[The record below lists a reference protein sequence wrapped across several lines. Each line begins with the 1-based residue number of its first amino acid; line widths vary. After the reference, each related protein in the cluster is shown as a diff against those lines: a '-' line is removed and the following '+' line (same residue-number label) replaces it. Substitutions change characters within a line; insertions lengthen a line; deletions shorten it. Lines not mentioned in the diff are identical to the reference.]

1 MTKISKIRNTTLA
14 ILSGLAVTIA
24 ASSANALTVKL
35 DGIVDGSDPAYVT
48 SKSVLWYN
56 DHQGTQFPSGGS
68 PLQTT
73 TVQYG
78 TGTKDGGDA
87 TQYFFVYVEA
97 PVSNK
102 GLVWGTGASDAEI
115 ALYNQQYVTHHSP
128 LSNNPA
134 SSEYFDFEKAFGSE
148 KLKFRVNGTDVKGD
162 PKVKKSDNSFEGDT
176 SSGTGLVD
184 AVSSVTWALA
194 NGCTIDGCDKTDV
207 AFSFE
212 FMFELSAMAN
222 LIAFFDDPSSEIN
235 THLSPERGG
244 SLSVVPLPAALP
256 LYGAGLAVMG
266 FIGWRKK
273 KAAATV

>member
-14 ILSGLAVTIA
+14 ILSGLVVTIA
-24 ASSANALTVKL
+24 SSSANALTVKL
-35 DGIVDGSDPAYVT
+35 DGIADGSDPAYVT
-48 SKSVLWYN
+48 SKSVLWFN
-56 DHQGTQFPSGGS
+56 DHKFSKFPSGGS

-73 TVQYG
+73 TVKYG

-102 GLVWGTGASDAEI
+102 GLVWGDKVSIDEI
-115 ALYNQQYVTHHSP
+115 AKYNQQYTTHHDD
-128 LSNNPA
+128 LSNDPT
-134 SSEYFDFEKAFGSE
+134 SKEYFDFEKAFGSE
-148 KLKFRVNGTDVKGD
+148 KLMFNGIVGD
-162 PKVKKSDNSFEGDT
+162 PDVEKSDNTFKGDKF
-176 SSGTGLVD
+176 SGTGLVD

-194 NGCTIDGCDKTDV
+194 NGCDIDGCGKTSV

-222 LIAFFDDPSSEIN
+222 LVSFFDNPNSEII